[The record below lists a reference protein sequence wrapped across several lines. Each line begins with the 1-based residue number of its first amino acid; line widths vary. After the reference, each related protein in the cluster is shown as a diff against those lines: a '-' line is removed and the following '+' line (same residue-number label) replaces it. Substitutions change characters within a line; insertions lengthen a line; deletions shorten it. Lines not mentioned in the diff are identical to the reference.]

1 MLNMISMNPSES
13 LLGNLWP
20 ARIFSPYSYTH
31 CKKSKWMVILSLK
44 QSAEF
49 EKLVTPVL
57 GNSGFRLG
65 PIWWKCMKSFNRK
78 NNITPIYCNKS
89 MHAQKL
95 LMLRLLIK
103 TKHHNLKN
111 RDSIIPGTQVT
122 DKAYG
127 PLYFNLTSFLCAL
140 HENPMI

>member
-1 MLNMISMNPSES
+1 MLMISMNPPES

-20 ARIFSPYSYTH
+20 PRIFLHTPTHIYIVLETICWIWETSYP
-31 CKKSKWMVILSLK
+31 C
-44 QSAEF
+44 
-49 EKLVTPVL
+49 L
-57 GNSGFRLG
+57 GELG
-65 PIWWKCMKSFNRK
+65 PIWWKCMKSYFNRK
-78 NNITPIYCNKS
+78 NDITPVYCDKS

-95 LMLRLLIK
+95 SMLRLLIK

-111 RDSIIPGTQVT
+111 RDSIILGTQVT

-140 HENPMI
+140 HENPMT